1 MPIILP
7 NNTLREI
14 PSIIFSELR
23 KAASKKK
30 HPFKNVVLTTVKE
43 QNPLSRWVIFRKLTM
58 EQNLLVYTDSR
69 SEKIKNLRKNPN
81 CGLLFY
87 NNRQGLQI
95 YFNAVSTIHQK
106 NELTKKYWQGIVG
119 KSSENY
125 TTVNPPGSPINSI
138 DKGHI
143 TDKDL
148 IDKHFSIIE
157 FIPVNMKILQLS
169 RDGHIRVNFVKINN
183 EWEGS
188 FIVP

>member
-7 NNTLREI
+7 DNTLREI

-23 KAASKKK
+23 KAASRKK
-30 HPFKNVVLTTVKE
+30 HPYKNVVLTTVKE
-43 QNPLSRWVIFRKLTM
+43 QTPHSRWVVFRKLTL
-58 EQNLLVYTDSR
+58 EQNILIYTDAR
-69 SEKIKNLRKNPN
+69 SEKIKNLRKNQN

-95 YFNAVSTIHQK
+95 YFNAISTIHQK

-125 TTVNPPGSPINSI
+125 TTVNPPGLPIDSI
-138 DKGHI
+138 DKGHK

-148 IDKHFSIIE
+148 NDKYFSIIE
-157 FIPVNMKILQLS
+157 LRPVNMKILQLS
-169 RDGHIRVNFVKINN
+169 RGGHISFNFVKINN
-183 EWEGS
+183 DWEGS
-188 FIVP
+188 YVVP

>member
-43 QNPLSRWVIFRKLTM
+43 QNPLSRWVIFRKLTV
-58 EQNLLVYTDSR
+58 EQNLLVYTDVR

-87 NNRQGLQI
+87 NSRQGLQI
-95 YFNAVSTIHQK
+95 YFRAVSTIHQK

-125 TTVNPPGSPINSI
+125 TTVNPPGSSINSI

-148 IDKHFSIIE
+148 NDKHFSIIE
-157 FIPVNMKILQLS
+157 FVAVNMKILQLS

>member
-1 MPIILP
+1 MPIIHP

-43 QNPLSRWVIFRKLTM
+43 QNPLSRWVIFRKLTT
-58 EQNLLVYTDSR
+58 EQNLLVYTDAR

-148 IDKHFSIIE
+148 NDKHFSIIE

>member
-1 MPIILP
+1 MSIILP

-148 IDKHFSIIE
+148 NDKHFSIIE

>member
-7 NNTLREI
+7 NTTLRDI

-148 IDKHFSIIE
+148 NDKHFSIIE

>member
-23 KAASKKK
+23 KAASKKR

-148 IDKHFSIIE
+148 NDKYFSIIE

>member
-14 PSIIFSELR
+14 PSIIFSELI
-23 KAASKKK
+23 KAASKKR

-148 IDKHFSIIE
+148 NDKYFSIIE

>member
-69 SEKIKNLRKNPN
+69 SEKIKNLRKNSN
-81 CGLLFY
+81 SGLLFY

-148 IDKHFSIIE
+148 NDKHFSIIE
-157 FIPVNMKILQLS
+157 FKPVNMKILQLS

>member
-148 IDKHFSIIE
+148 NDKHFSIIE
-157 FIPVNMKILQLS
+157 FVAVNMKILQLS

-183 EWEGS
+183 ECEGS

>member
-23 KAASKKK
+23 KVVSRKK

-43 QNPLSRWVIFRKLTM
+43 QIPHSRWVVFRKLTL
-58 EQNLLVYTDSR
+58 EQNFLVYTDGR

-95 YFNAVSTIHQK
+95 HFSAVSTIHQE

-125 TTVNPPGSPINSI
+125 TTVYPPGLPINSI
-138 DKGHI
+138 DKGHK

-148 IDKHFSIIE
+148 NDKHFSIIE
-157 FIPVNMKILQLS
+157 FRPVNMKMLQLS
-169 RDGHIRVNFVKINN
+169 RDGHIRANFVKINN
-183 EWEGS
+183 DWEGS

>member
-43 QNPLSRWVIFRKLTM
+43 QNPLSRWVIFRKLTI
-58 EQNLLVYTDSR
+58 EQNLLVYTDAR

-125 TTVNPPGSPINSI
+125 TTVNSPGSPINSI

-148 IDKHFSIIE
+148 NDKHFSIIE
-157 FIPVNMKILQLS
+157 FIPVSMKILQLS

>member
-7 NNTLREI
+7 ENTLEEI

-23 KAASKKK
+23 KAACRKK

-43 QNPLSRWVIFRKLTM
+43 QTPHSRWVVFRKLTL
-58 EQNLLVYTDSR
+58 EKNLLVYTDAR

-95 YFNAVSTIHQK
+95 YFSAVSTIHQK

-125 TTVNPPGSPINSI
+125 TSVNPPGSLINNI
-138 DKGHI
+138 AKGHK

-148 IDKHFSIIE
+148 NDKHFSIIE
-157 FIPVNMKILQLS
+157 LKPVNMMILQLS
-169 RDGHIRVNFVKINN
+169 RDGHIRVNFAKINN
-183 EWEGS
+183 DWKGS